1 MKVIS
6 FNTMYVKYE
15 MKYNPTSKIL
25 SNYPDES
32 KRLLSICEII
42 LENIDINT
50 IICLQECSSD
60 LLYLLMQKL
69 SDYNIFSVEIDKDVF
84 MVTISHTS
92 LDFKQEHILKSN
104 YDKIAHGYLILNN
117 NNIKIINCHL
127 IPRFAAKK
135 DMDIFS
141 IIKEN
146 CKEKCII
153 AGDFNEKR
161 NNLLKYLPGF
171 NIPYF
176 GATYKNKEIDHIILN
191 FEAEVVANKINTY
204 SVSDHEAIILDI
216 SC

>member
-1 MKVIS
+1 
-6 FNTMYVKYE
+6 
-15 MKYNPTSKIL
+15 
-25 SNYPDES
+25 
-32 KRLLSICEII
+32 
-42 LENIDINT
+42 
-50 IICLQECSSD
+50 
-60 LLYLLMQKL
+60 MQKL

-84 MVTISHTS
+84 MTTILHSS
-92 LDFKQEHILKSN
+92 LDFKQEYILKSN

-135 DMDIFS
+135 DADIFS

-153 AGDFNEKR
+153 AGDFNEKYK
-161 NNLLKYLPGF
+161 NLLKYLPEF

-176 GATYKNKEIDHIILN
+176 GPTYKNKEIDHIIFN
-191 FEAEVVANKINTY
+191 FEAEVVASKINTY